1 MLNVFITAGVSSIR
15 AYHHQEKFILESERK
30 VDANQTAYYPGMCAN
45 RCVCVCVCVMCV

>member
-45 RCVCVCVCVMCV
+45 RCVCMYMLLY